1 MILCITH
8 SNDLYTIDNVMA
20 YFSQNNIKALR
31 INTDDFLT
39 DLSIVSTLDDNGS
52 EVVVSSKAFSFK
64 LSEVSGVWFR
74 KIWQPR
80 ILDEIAADY
89 RANVGGEINTTLS
102 SFFQLLEKQ
111 APCINVL
118 SKARKI
124 EGNKFDQLCQ
134 AKEVGLLT
142 PDTIITSDFE
152 SVKQFYAKHDGNI
165 IAKLQNSLSFS
176 MGAGERFFPTTQ
188 INEENLEL
196 LEDTL
201 SCCPM
206 IFQNNIP
213 KAYELRIAYIEGKCF
228 TGKIDASKSDKGKQ
242 DWRYSENKVT
252 FWAPYELPI
261 AEVKKIDELMK
272 RFELSF
278 GAIDVICQPNGEYVF
293 LEVNPSG
300 EWGMLEKE
308 LGYPIAATIAKTL
321 LNRIENYE
329 K

>member
-8 SNDLYTIDNVMA
+8 SNDLYTIDRVMA
-20 YFSQNNIKALR
+20 YFLQKNIKAIR
-31 INTDDFLT
+31 INTDEFLT

-52 EVVVSSKAFSFK
+52 EVTISSKAFRFK

-80 ILDEIAADY
+80 ILDEIDPDY
-89 RANVGGEINTTLS
+89 RDNVGREINTTLS

-118 SKARKI
+118 SKGRKVD
-124 EGNKFDQLCQ
+124 GNKFDQLCQ
-134 AKEVGLLT
+134 AKDVGLLT
-142 PDTIITSDFE
+142 PETILTSDFE
-152 SVKQFYAKHDGNI
+152 NVKQFYSKHDGNI

-188 INEENLEL
+188 ISEENLEL

-213 KAYELRIAYIEGKCF
+213 KSYELRIAYVNGECF

-242 DWRYSENKVT
+242 DWRYSEKNVA
-252 FWAPYELPI
+252 FWAHYELPI
-261 AEVKKIDELMK
+261 AEVEKIDKLMK

-278 GAIDVICQPNGEYVF
+278 GAIDMIRQPNGEYVF

-308 LGYPIAATIAKTL
+308 LGYPIADSIAKSL